1 MFEVVGCQARLS
13 NSRWFRTVTNLWTEC
28 WNVVC
33 RMNGAR
39 KRRGRAWR
47 SMARIERFACV
58 ECALDPE
65 SATSMTLFVVGKSA
79 DMPRSESRQGR
90 DDRWWQKART
100 AVLAVPGVGL
110 ALFAMRNYVL
120 HQSANQAGSV
130 AFSWLLSMFPLVLLL
145 SATAGFVGRPG
156 DAADLVMRA
165 ISYAPPLVRDALRP
179 AIGQVLGQRS
189 QALVAL
195 GLFATVWT
203 ASSGMQAVR
212 TALNRAY
219 GIERGLPFWKARIKV
234 TLLTVVVGLG
244 VLIAFGSVV
253 VMPHLLELLNR
264 NAPDRETLMWLRG
277 GVRYGAAFIVLSV
290 LYGVL
295 YAWLPDFGRRSRSIV
310 PGAAIGAL
318 LWVAA
323 AILLSLALR
332 SAGKLALIY
341 GGLAGMVATMVFLYV
356 SAATLIFGAEVN
368 GVLATRQSDD

>member
-1 MFEVVGCQARLS
+1 
-13 NSRWFRTVTNLWTEC
+13 
-28 WNVVC
+28 
-33 RMNGAR
+33 
-39 KRRGRAWR
+39 
-47 SMARIERFACV
+47 
-58 ECALDPE
+58 
-65 SATSMTLFVVGKSA
+65 
-79 DMPRSESRQGR
+79 
-90 DDRWWQKART
+90 
-100 AVLAVPGVGL
+100 
-110 ALFAMRNYVL
+110 MRNYVL

-156 DAADLVMRA
+156 DAAELVMRA

>member
-1 MFEVVGCQARLS
+1 
-13 NSRWFRTVTNLWTEC
+13 
-28 WNVVC
+28 
-33 RMNGAR
+33 
-39 KRRGRAWR
+39 
-47 SMARIERFACV
+47 
-58 ECALDPE
+58 
-65 SATSMTLFVVGKSA
+65 
-79 DMPRSESRQGR
+79 MPPNASRQGR
-90 DDRWWQKART
+90 DDRWWQRVRT

-156 DAADLVMRA
+156 DAAELVLRA

-368 GVLATRQSDD
+368 GVLATRQLDD

>member
-1 MFEVVGCQARLS
+1 
-13 NSRWFRTVTNLWTEC
+13 
-28 WNVVC
+28 
-33 RMNGAR
+33 
-39 KRRGRAWR
+39 
-47 SMARIERFACV
+47 
-58 ECALDPE
+58 
-65 SATSMTLFVVGKSA
+65 
-79 DMPRSESRQGR
+79 MPRNASRQGR
-90 DDRWWQKART
+90 DDRWWQRVRT

-156 DAADLVMRA
+156 DAAELVMRA

-368 GVLATRQSDD
+368 GVLATRQLDN